1 MTNLWTTVEDLN
13 EYAESDYAYDAVKT
27 ASYILWALS
36 GRKFSGVTTV
46 TERYVCQYDPYLS
59 TGGSAFNY
67 APTLINGSVYNLPG
81 GGYDRTGRHDF
92 MADGT
97 SIHARLRLRG
107 RKVIKVHAVRTIEG
121 EIIPPSQYYIS
132 DHSVLQA
139 VPNANWNPCSIEVS
153 YTYGSPP
160 PSAGRAAARL
170 LATELVK
177 MYEGDE
183 TCALPQR
190 VTTVAR
196 QGVSYTILDS
206 QDFIDELRTG
216 LYAVDLFLK
225 ASNPDRARARA
236 RVYNVDIPRARRTV
250 AEPPMMSTSALDL
263 VINEEGGASLLY
275 LNEIGGEFIVDDA
288 SWTPTAFLSNYE
300 NTMNEEIVGAAQI
313 DRVAGTITV
322 SMSYNDALRILGP
335 RNPGV
340 LSLYVTRPSL
350 GNPEID
356 EVINLMESNA
366 IIRLGERTQQIT
378 II

>member
-1 MTNLWTTVEDLN
+1 MTNLWTNVEELG
-13 EYAESDYAYDAVKT
+13 EYADSDYAYDAVKT

-36 GRKFSGVTTV
+36 GRKFSGITTV
-46 TERYVCQYDPYLS
+46 TERYVCQYDPYLRV
-59 TGGSAFNY
+59 GGSSFNY
-67 APTLINGSVYNLPG
+67 WPTLVNGSVYNVPA
-81 GGYDRTGRHDF
+81 GGYDRAGRHDY

-97 SIHARLRLRG
+97 SVHSRLRLRG

-121 EIIPPSQYYIS
+121 EIIPPNQYYIS

-139 VPNANWNPCSIEVS
+139 VPNSSWRPCSVEVS

-170 LATELVK
+170 LATELIK

-236 RVYNVDIPRARRTV
+236 RVYSVDIPRARRTV
-250 AEPPMMSTSALDL
+250 AEPPMMPTSALDL
-263 VINEEGGASLLY
+263 VINEEGGATVMY
-275 LNEIGGEFIVDDA
+275 LDEVGGDFILDDSA
-288 SWTPTAFLSNYE
+288 WTVSAFLSNYE
-300 NTMNEEIVGAAQI
+300 NTSNTEIESAAQI
-313 DRVAGTITV
+313 DRVNGTITV
-322 SMSYNDALRILGP
+322 AISYNDALRILGA

-350 GNPEID
+350 SNPEID
-356 EVINLMESNA
+356 EVISLMESNA